1 MWHGSAVGRAKPQF
15 WGAGWLGAEWR
26 QEPNLERSHKR
37 SSPTSTLL
45 RWQFPCHIHRAHF
58 PPCIPFFKGC
68 FYAFIYLFTMCVYV
82 CICCT
87 HATILQILWRT
98 ALWRESVLTYHYRV
112 LETELSDQAWW
123 RVSAHWATLPALSL
137 GLFMGAQHVTR
148 CSMCPPSLQ
157 SEAQASFLHI

>member
-1 MWHGSAVGRAKPQF
+1 MWHGSAGGRAKPQF

-68 FYAFIYLFTMCVYV
+68 FYAFIYLFTMCIYA
-82 CICCT
+82 CMCCT

-137 GLFMGAQHVTR
+137 GLFMGAQPVTR